1 MDDTI
6 QKLVAERR
14 RALHGADDGR
24 RPWGLALSGGG
35 IRSATFCLGLLKA
48 LAARR
53 QLLKFDLMSTVSGG
67 GYIGAALGRLCT
79 NAHSAQEVREIE
91 VALSDVD
98 RARFGWWLRANGRYL
113 IPGGLRDTLFAT
125 ALYLRNLLATHI
137 ELAIAASLIGMV
149 LAATNLLLWDAV
161 FRAVD
166 LNSVPPDAVLRTPE
180 LYAEHYMR
188 LVVEWATQW
197 PTLWFTLVGPFLA
210 SVVLACAYWSVHD
223 RPSTSSMLLQV
234 AMWLALGLGAAFVA
248 PRLMQRYSGP
258 PWLAPA
264 FEAFA
269 VCWVVA
275 LLWVLHRSR
284 RRSPGELRNELTDRL
299 ASVMNTALL
308 IVMLGLLD
316 RSAWWLAAE
325 GQEQRV
331 SYGAVLL
338 VAAAVLRGV
347 LPMLLSHRQE
357 LPGVGKTLM
366 LTLASLLGLA
376 LAFCLAAWWVGVVYA
391 AVLLPV
397 FTPAGLDFMRGW
409 AWLGTIAVIIGV
421 YALATGRNFAFLNAS
436 SLHMFYK
443 ARIVRGYLGAANAR
457 RLGAQ
462 ALDKVSGLEPP
473 QVPVG
478 EVDPHDDISQLRYA
492 PHANG
497 GPVHLANVCIN
508 QTHDTKER
516 LFNRDRKSQPLTIGP
531 LGWMQAGGAPWAQ
544 AHGDGALTLGAW
556 MAISG
561 AAFAPGLGRLT
572 KRGISALSV
581 FAGLR
586 LGYWWNSAGAGIAQ
600 HGAVIHA
607 SPLLMKTR
615 FLLLECFGAFP
626 GSSSANWYLSDGGH
640 FENTGAYALLRQE
653 AALIVIADCGADPDY
668 RFCDLEI
675 LIRRARIDLNAEI
688 VFMKPRPDAEWT
700 HLGAFGSLNDLASPT
715 SQACLALAQVRYASG
730 ATGQIVLV
738 KPNVSAALP
747 VDLVNFKAANPLFPQ
762 QPTTDQ
768 FFDEAQWESYF
779 RLGSEIGFR
788 LDEEMLEHVAQGAPG
803 LFVLDDGQPD
813 SSARGAKPGGK
824 DSATAAAV
832 GSMSRLQARV
842 LKAGA
847 VTASIGLGTAATFGV
862 AAWQGIDGWR
872 AQRADQ
878 ERSENS
884 AFKDLTE
891 RWAHLRN
898 GEADSDAP
906 ALLAA
911 ELLRTGD
918 LLCRE
923 GSDNFMAK
931 FRLSVRIVDDAKQA
945 CAGEALGQRTPACAR
960 LLDPGNGI
968 DCLQPAQAPPC
979 APRYWARDY
988 SGQTGS
994 KQNCSGTLPE
1004 PFKLAVWLRDRLGGF
1019 GRGDLVASAPPTAAG
1034 PPPTYA
1040 PSPEG
1045 TGAPPPAP
1053 IAPNVCEGA
1062 VVYILSYGTG
1072 LRDKARAWRAP
1083 WRELGASVPPIE
1095 DVLSTSRRAGRALP
1109 VGHPVPTVVIR
1120 EEASRA
1126 CAQALIQTAQS
1137 PTGQPWVIRLLPR
1150 PVPSD
1155 PGAIEVWL
1163 PRARDAAAS

>member
-1 MDDTI
+1 MDETI

-14 RALHGADDGR
+14 HALHGADDGR
-24 RPWGLALSGGG
+24 RAWGLALSGGG
-35 IRSATFCLGLLKA
+35 IRSATFCLGLLKS
-48 LAARR
+48 LAAHR

-67 GYIGAALGRLCT
+67 GYIGAMLGRLCT
-79 NAHSAQEVREIE
+79 NAKSADDVREIE
-91 VALSDVD
+91 RALGDVD
-98 RARFGWWLRANGRYL
+98 RARFGWWLRGNGRYL
-113 IPGGLRDTLFAT
+113 IPGGMRDTLFAA
-125 ALYLRNLLATHI
+125 ALYLRNLLGTHI
-137 ELAIAASLIGMV
+137 ELAIAASLIGIV

-166 LNSVPPDAVLRTPE
+166 LNSISPDNPNSVSALTSVQ
-180 LYAEHYMR
+180 YVR
-188 LVVEWATQW
+188 LLVEWATQW
-197 PTLWFTLVGPFLA
+197 PTLWFTLVGPFIA
-210 SVVLACAYWSVHD
+210 SIVLACAYWSVRD
-223 RPSTSSMLLQV
+223 KPSTSSMLLQV
-234 AMWLALGLGAAFVA
+234 AMWVALGLGACWIG
-248 PRLMQRYSGP
+248 PPLLQRYSGP

-264 FEAFA
+264 FEVFA
-269 VCWVVA
+269 LCWVVA
-275 LLWVLHRSR
+275 LLWVLYRSR
-284 RRSPGELRNELTDRL
+284 VRSAAELRNELTDWL
-299 ASVMNTALL
+299 ASVLNTALL

-325 GQEQRV
+325 TPRQSI

-338 VAAAVLRGV
+338 VVAAALRGV
-347 LPMLLSHRQE
+347 LPMLLAHRQE
-357 LPGVGKTLM
+357 IPGIGKTLVM
-366 LTLASLLGLA
+366 SLASLLGLV
-376 LAFCLAAWWVGVVYA
+376 LAFCLAAWWVSVVYSVA
-391 AVLLPV
+391 LLPV

-409 AWLGTIAVIIGV
+409 AWLGTIAVIIGT
-421 YALATGRNFAFLNAS
+421 YALVTGRNFAFLNVS

-457 RLGAQ
+457 RLGASPT
-462 ALDKVSGLEPP
+462 DKVSGLEPP

-478 EVDPHDDISQLRYA
+478 EVDSHDDISQLHYT
-492 PHANG
+492 PQSHG
-497 GPVHLANVCIN
+497 GLVHFANVCIN
-508 QTHDTKER
+508 QTHGTKDK
-516 LFNRDRKSQPLTIGP
+516 LFNRDRKSLPLTIGP
-531 LGWMQAGGAPWAQ
+531 CGWMQAAGAPWAQ

-556 MAISG
+556 TAISG

-586 LGYWWNSAGAGIAQ
+586 LGYWWNSSDAGIVQ
-600 HGAVIHA
+600 RGAVVHA

-615 FLLLECFGAFP
+615 FMLLECFGAFP

-688 VFMKPRPDAEWT
+688 TFMKPRPGADWT
-700 HLGAFGSLNDLASPT
+700 HLASFGSLNDLASPS
-715 SQACLALAQVRYASG
+715 SQACLALAHVRYASG

-779 RLGSEIGFR
+779 RLGAEIGDR
-788 LDEEMLEHVAQGAPG
+788 LEEEMLEHVALGAPG
-803 LFVLDDGQPD
+803 LFVPDDGQPN
-813 SSARGAKPGGK
+813 AIAQAAKPGDK
-824 DSATAAAV
+824 DSAAAAAV

-847 VTASIGLGTAATFGV
+847 VTASIGIGTAATFGV
-862 AAWQGIDGWR
+862 AAWQGIDSWR
-872 AQRADQ
+872 AQRAEA

-891 RWAHLRN
+891 RWAHLGN
-898 GEADSDAP
+898 GTGGGDAP

-923 GSDNFMAK
+923 GSDNFMAN

-945 CAGEALGQRTPACAR
+945 CANEAPEQRAPACAR

-968 DCLQPAQAPPC
+968 DCLQPPPAQPC

-988 SGQTGS
+988 TGQTGS
-994 KQNCSGTLPE
+994 KQNCSGILPE
-1004 PFKLAVWLRDRLGGF
+1004 PFAIAVRAR
-1019 GRGDLVASAPPTAAG
+1019 DLVTGWRGETRVAAAPP
-1034 PPPTYA
+1034 PYA
-1040 PSPEG
+1040 PSAGSAGSAG
-1045 TGAPPPAP
+1045 TPAP
-1053 IAPNVCEGA
+1053 IPPDVCEGA
-1062 VVYILSYGTG
+1062 VVYIQTYGTAF
-1072 LRDKARAWRAP
+1072 RDKARSWRGP

-1095 DVLSTSRRAGRALP
+1095 DVLSTSRRQGRAPP
-1109 VGHPVPTVVIR
+1109 VGHPAPTVVIR
-1120 EEASRA
+1120 EESSRA
-1126 CAQALIQTAQS
+1126 CAQALVQTAPT
-1137 PTGQPWVIRLLPR
+1137 PTGQPWAIKMLPR
-1150 PVPSD
+1150 AIKSD

-1163 PRARDAAAS
+1163 PRP

>member
-1 MDDTI
+1 MDETI

-79 NAHSAQEVREIE
+79 DAQSAEEVREIE
-91 VALSDVD
+91 RALADVD

-166 LNSVPPDAVLRTPE
+166 LNRVPPDAVVRTTD
-180 LYAEHYMR
+180 LDAMQYMR
-188 LVVEWATQW
+188 LVVEWATRW

-210 SVVLACAYWSVHD
+210 SVVLACAYWSVRD
-223 RPSTSSMLLQV
+223 RLSISSMLLQA
-234 AMWLALGLGAAFVA
+234 AMWLALGIGAAVVA
-248 PRLMQRYSGP
+248 PALMLRYSGP

-269 VCWVVA
+269 ACWVVA
-275 LLWVLHRSR
+275 LLWVLYRSR
-284 RRSPGELRNELTDRL
+284 RQSPAQLRNELTDRL
-299 ASVMNTALL
+299 ASVLNTALL

-357 LPGVGKTLM
+357 LPGIGKTLVM
-366 LTLASLLGLA
+366 TLASLLGLV
-376 LAFCLAAWWVGVVYA
+376 LAFCLAAWWIGVVYA

-409 AWLGTIAVIIGV
+409 AWLGTIAVIIGI

-457 RLGAQ
+457 RLGARPT
-462 ALDKVSGLEPP
+462 DRMSGLEPP

-478 EVDPHDDISQLRYA
+478 EVDAHDDISQLRYA
-492 PHANG
+492 PQARG

-508 QTHDTKER
+508 QTHGTKDR

-531 LGWMQAGGAPWAQ
+531 LGWMQAGGAQWAQ

-586 LGYWWNSAGAGIAQ
+586 LGYWWNSAGAGIMQ
-600 HGAVIHA
+600 RGAVVHA

-688 VFMKPRPDAEWT
+688 TFMKPQPGAEWT

-738 KPNVSAALP
+738 KPNVSASLP

-788 LDEEMLEHVAQGAPG
+788 LDEELLEHVALGAPG

-813 SSARGAKPGGK
+813 SSARSAKASDK
-824 DSATAAAV
+824 DSATATAV

-847 VTASIGLGTAATFGV
+847 VTASIGIGTAATFGV
-862 AAWQGIDGWR
+862 AAWQGIDSWR

-878 ERSENS
+878 EKSENS

-891 RWAHLRN
+891 RWAHLRT
-898 GEADSDAP
+898 GGGGGDAP

-931 FRLSVRIVDDAKQA
+931 FRLSVRLVDDAKQA
-945 CAGEALGQRTPACAR
+945 CASEAAEHRSPACAR

-994 KQNCSGTLPE
+994 KQNCSGILPV
-1004 PFKLAVWLRDRLGGF
+1004 PFRLAVWVRDRLTGA
-1019 GRGDLVASAPPTAAG
+1019 GRDEQVAAAPPISAA

-1040 PSPEG
+1040 PSPDG
-1045 TGAPPPAP
+1045 TSAPQPAP
-1053 IAPNVCEGA
+1053 APVAPDACDGA
-1062 VVYILSYGTG
+1062 VVYILTYGTG
-1072 LRDKARAWRAP
+1072 LRDKARAWRGP
-1083 WRELGASVPPIE
+1083 WRALGASVPPIE
-1095 DVLSTSRRAGRALP
+1095 DLLSTSRRAGRAPP

-1120 EEASRA
+1120 EESSRA
-1126 CAQALIQTAQS
+1126 CAQALIQTAAS
-1137 PTGQPWVIRLLPR
+1137 PTGQPWVIKLLPR
-1150 PVPSD
+1150 PIAAD

-1163 PRARDAAAS
+1163 PR

>member
-14 RALHGADDGR
+14 CALHGADDGR

-91 VALSDVD
+91 VALGDVD

-166 LNSVPPDAVLRTPE
+166 LNSVPPDAVVRTPE
-180 LYAEHYMR
+180 LYAEHYVR

-248 PRLMQRYSGP
+248 PKLMQRYSGP

-299 ASVMNTALL
+299 ASVMNAALL

-325 GQEQRV
+325 GQEQRA

-462 ALDKVSGLEPP
+462 ATDKVSGLEPP

-492 PHANG
+492 PHAHG

-572 KRGISALSV
+572 KRGISALSL

-813 SSARGAKPGGK
+813 SSARGAKPGDK
-824 DSATAAAV
+824 DSAAAAAV
-832 GSMSRLQARV
+832 GSMSRVQARV

-847 VTASIGLGTAATFGV
+847 VTASIGIGTAATFGV
-862 AAWQGIDGWR
+862 AAWQGIDSWR

-878 ERSENS
+878 ERSENG

-945 CAGEALGQRTPACAR
+945 CAGEAAGQRSPACTR

-994 KQNCSGTLPE
+994 KQNCSGILPE
-1004 PFKLAVWLRDRLGGF
+1004 PFKLAVWLRDRLGGL
-1019 GRGDLVASAPPTAAG
+1019 GRGDQVASAPPIAAG

-1045 TGAPPPAP
+1045 SGVPPPAP
-1053 IAPNVCEGA
+1053 IASDACEGA
-1062 VVYILSYGTG
+1062 VVYILTYGTG

-1083 WRELGASVPPIE
+1083 WRALGASVPPIE
-1095 DVLSTSRRAGRALP
+1095 DVLSTSRRAGRAPP

-1120 EEASRA
+1120 EESSRA

-1137 PTGQPWVIRLLPR
+1137 PTGQPWAIRLLPR